1 MKIEVVNVSKEIKN
15 NNILNEINMKFNE
28 GKIYGLIGKN
38 GSGKS
43 VFLKVLCGFYR
54 PTEGK
59 ILVDGADITK
69 EDMFLPDTR
78 ALIEHPS
85 FIPDLTG
92 YENLLLLA
100 KIQKKIG
107 HKEIEEALNDVN
119 LYKEKN
125 KSYSSYSLGMKQ
137 KLGIAQVLMENPSI
151 IILDEPFNGIESET
165 VEKISENLKRLK
177 KEGKTILLTSHHK
190 EDIENLSDVV
200 YKFEDGK
207 VIQIKD

>member
-15 NNILNEINMKFNE
+15 NNILNEINMKFN
-28 GKIYGLIGKN
+28 
-38 GSGKS
+38 
-43 VFLKVLCGFYR
+43 
-54 PTEGK
+54 EGK

-107 HKEIEEALNDVN
+107 HKEIEEALNNVN
-119 LYKEKN
+119 LYKEKD

-151 IILDEPFNGIESET
+151 IILDEPFNGIERET

-190 EDIENLSDVV
+190 EDIENLADVV